1 MIFLIMLIFLGWSG
15 ARLKVSL
22 QLYIFIRVNDAA
34 FPCYLIWSGT
44 CLVRYVGYSPRY
56 RYSKIKLFGGHMHLD
71 YLFPIKYI
79 IYWSVN
85 LFYDRKCL
93 WRSVTSG
100 KVAGFTLHF
109 TKNNTPPWVFF
120 TFFKLYKNGH
130 KSLKASTNTIRMFRL
145 FF

>member
-1 MIFLIMLIFLGWSG
+1 MLHFPPTSFGQALVSYVTSG
-15 ARLKVSL
+15 IP
-22 QLYIFIRVNDAA
+22 QGTDIRKSN
-34 FPCYLIWSGT
+34 F
-44 CLVRYVGYSPRY
+44 
-56 RYSKIKLFGGHMHLD
+56 FGSGHMHLD

-85 LFYDRKCL
+85 LFYDGKCL
-93 WRSVTSG
+93 RRSVTLG

-130 KSLKASTNTIRMFRL
+130 KSPKASTNTMRMFRL